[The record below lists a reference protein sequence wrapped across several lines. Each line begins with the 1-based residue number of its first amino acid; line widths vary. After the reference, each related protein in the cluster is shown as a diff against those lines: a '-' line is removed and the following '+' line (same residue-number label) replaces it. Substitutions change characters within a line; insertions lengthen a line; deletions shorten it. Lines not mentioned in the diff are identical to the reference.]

1 MLTRS
6 KCKGKTQKNPPKKIQ
21 VVYVHVILCTCRST
35 NKKKTAPNQKYEKKN
50 QRKIIEERRKKCTN
64 TRSRHEKLCDK
75 FCHECKYLKYIL
87 VLSLYSVALISD
99 VNIYALNS
107 KLKANIC
114 FVCGLL
120 SHFTKRTYTHIHI
133 QPIRN
138 QKEPQCKYHKL
149 RILSEQHEKEKAI
162 EQENK
167 KKTILLTTGNKTDQ
181 ISAKKLISK
190 LNPIEEHLEIQKYHR
205 LL

>member
-1 MLTRS
+1 MWYCAHVVQRTEKKLNRIKNTR
-6 KCKGKTQKNPPKKIQ
+6 KKPKKNN
-21 VVYVHVILCTCRST
+21 RR
-35 NKKKTAPNQKYEKKN
+35 KK
-50 QRKIIEERRKKCTN
+50 KKCTN
-64 TRSRHEKLCDK
+64 TRSRYEKLCDK

-87 VLSLYSVALISD
+87 VLSLSLLSVALISD
-99 VNIYALNS
+99 ANICAPNS

-120 SHFTKRTYTHIHI
+120 SHFSKRTYTHIHI

-149 RILSEQHEKEKAI
+149 RILSEEHERKKAI